1 MKQQVNLFSAALLP
15 AQPVLPLRDLGIYSA
30 VLLALMLLLTAA
42 FSYLSQQQL
51 QTVQALQ
58 LQQQQLQQQAETL
71 QLALLQRQPDSQLQ
85 QQLLLAQQDQLRRQ
99 ALLQFLLQQQNGT
112 RFSPVLTAL
121 VKIDRPELWL
131 ERFSLSSNGSSWQGL
146 TQQPASVALWLNE
159 LSQVNELKGQQFQQV
174 QLQQQAESSLV
185 QFKLDSRPG
194 ATP

>member
-15 AQPVLPLRDLGIYSA
+15 AQPVLPLRNLGIYSA
-30 VLLALMLLLTAA
+30 MLLALMLLLMAA

-58 LQQQQLQQQAETL
+58 LQQQQLTQQAETL

-85 QQLLLAQQDQLRRQ
+85 QQLLLAQQDQFRRQ
-99 ALLQFLLQQQNGT
+99 ALLQFLLQQQNGH
-112 RFSPVLTAL
+112 RFSPVLRAL

-159 LSQVNELKGQQFQQV
+159 LSQVSELKGQQFQQV

>member
-1 MKQQVNLFSAALLP
+1 MKQQVNLFSASLLP
-15 AQPVLPLRDLGIYSA
+15 AKPVLPLRNLGIYSA
-30 VLLALMLLLTAA
+30 MLLALTLLLMAA

-58 LQQQQLQQQAETL
+58 LQQQQLQQHAETL

>member
-15 AQPVLPLRDLGIYSA
+15 AQPVLPLRNLGIYSA
-30 VLLALMLLLTAA
+30 MLLALTLLLMAA

-58 LQQQQLQQQAETL
+58 LQQQQLQQHAETL

-99 ALLQFLLQQQNGT
+99 ALLQFLLQQQNGS

>member
-15 AQPVLPLRDLGIYSA
+15 AQPVLPLRNLGIYSA
-30 VLLALMLLLTAA
+30 MLLVLMLLLMAA

-58 LQQQQLQQQAETL
+58 LQQQQLTQQAETL

-99 ALLQFLLQQQNGT
+99 ALLQFLLQQQNGS

-146 TQQPASVALWLNE
+146 TQQPASVALWLSE
-159 LSQVNELKGQQFQQV
+159 LSQVSELKGQQFQQV

>member
-1 MKQQVNLFSAALLP
+1 MKQQVNLFSASLLP
-15 AQPVLPLRDLGIYSA
+15 AQPVLPLRNLGIYSA
-30 VLLALMLLLTAA
+30 MLLALTLLLMAA

-58 LQQQQLQQQAETL
+58 LQQQQLQQHAETL

-159 LSQVNELKGQQFQQV
+159 LSQVTELKGQQFQQV

>member
-15 AQPVLPLRDLGIYSA
+15 AQPVLPLRNLGIYSA
-30 VLLALMLLLTAA
+30 MLLALMLLLMAA

-58 LQQQQLQQQAETL
+58 LQQQQLTQQAETL

-85 QQLLLAQQDQLRRQ
+85 QQLLLAQQDQFRRQ
-99 ALLQFLLQQQNGT
+99 ALLQFLLQQQNGS

-146 TQQPASVALWLNE
+146 TQQPASVALWLSE
-159 LSQVNELKGQQFQQV
+159 LSQVSELKGQQFQQV

>member
-15 AQPVLPLRDLGIYSA
+15 AQPVLPLRSLGIYSA
-30 VLLALMLLLTAA
+30 VLFVLVLLLMAI
-42 FSYLSQQQL
+42 FSFLSQQQL

-159 LSQVNELKGQQFQQV
+159 LSQVSELKGQQFQQV